1 MTENSALAMERE
13 ALINELRN
21 VDDIDVIQK
30 VQRSL
35 NRALTAVKKAASKA
49 KEEEVEYIS
58 KEEIMD
64 SLRESL
70 TEMYTAQRDGIK
82 RKTLQEVINEL

>member
-1 MTENSALAMERE
+1 MERE

-70 TEMYTAQRDGIK
+70 TEMYIAQRDGIK
-82 RKTLQEVINEL
+82 RKTLQEVIDEL

>member
-1 MTENSALAMERE
+1 MERE

-70 TEMYTAQRDGIK
+70 TEMYIAQRDGIK

>member
-1 MTENSALAMERE
+1 MTENSALAMQRE

-35 NRALTAVKKAASKA
+35 NRALMAVKKAASKA

-82 RKTLQEVINEL
+82 RKTLQEVIDEL